1 MQRTTYIGYINYY
14 IYHLLPLFVKIYLT
28 FTKGRGRA
36 LFIQSI
42 IDGIVQ
48 VIIFA
53 IIPFFYWMIAF
64 RKRERFTYW
73 IGLKRV
79 AFHNKT
85 KALILSV
92 LSFAILLVSGMI
104 LLSAI
109 DDKTMIANVK
119 FTSMGMQSILP
130 ILIYAIV
137 QTSLSEELLFRGFL
151 LKVFL
156 GWWGFG
162 VGNFIQA
169 FLFGLLHGV
178 LLFTLLNPVLV
189 ISIIIFAT
197 LAGWMMGY
205 VNGKLGNGSILPSWI
220 IHSLMNISSSLL
232 LAFNIL

>member
-1 MQRTTYIGYINYY
+1 M
-14 IYHLLPLFVKIYLT
+14 
-28 FTKGRGRA
+28 
-36 LFIQSI
+36 FIQSI

-64 RKRERFTYW
+64 RKREKFTNW
-73 IGLKRV
+73 IGFKKIV
-79 AFHNKT
+79 FHNKS
-85 KALILSV
+85 KALIFSV
-92 LSFAILLVSGMI
+92 LSFAILLVSGII
-104 LLSAI
+104 LLSVIGDEAI
-109 DDKTMIANVK
+109 LANVK

-151 LKVFL
+151 LKVFS

-169 FLFGLLHGV
+169 LLFGLLHGV
-178 LLFTLLNPVLV
+178 LLFTILNPVLV
-189 ISIIIFAT
+189 ISIIIFAA

-205 VNGKLGNGSILPSWI
+205 VNEKIGNGSILPSWI

>member
-1 MQRTTYIGYINYY
+1 M
-14 IYHLLPLFVKIYLT
+14 
-28 FTKGRGRA
+28 
-36 LFIQSI
+36 FIQSI
-42 IDGIVQ
+42 IDGIIH

-73 IGLKRV
+73 IGLKKIV
-79 AFHNKT
+79 FHNKT

-92 LSFAILLVSGMI
+92 LSFAILLVSGII

-109 DDKTMIANVK
+109 EDKTMIANER
-119 FTSMGMQSILP
+119 FTSMGMQSIFP

-151 LKVFL
+151 LKVFS
-156 GWWGFG
+156 GWWGIG

-205 VNGKLGNGSILPSWI
+205 VNEKLGNGSILPSWI